1 MRQEVA
7 CLMWEIFFCNQ
18 MNWNTR
24 NSRGYSSH
32 EDSFALNIFIM
43 FSDAFRV
50 GNLSKLYC
58 LVVSSSAPFLA
69 PIVLVPQYSRCW
81 QGLVD
86 GLLPSFPSLAAEG

>member
-7 CLMWEIFFCNQ
+7 CLMWEIFL
-18 MNWNTR
+18 NTW

-32 EDSFALNIFIM
+32 EDSFALNIFIL
-43 FSDAFRV
+43 FRHAFRV
-50 GNLSKLYC
+50 GNLAKLYC

-69 PIVLVPQYSRCW
+69 PIVLVPRCSRCW

-86 GLLPSFPSLAAEG
+86 GLLPSFPSMAAEG